1 MMNIGE
7 WTLIALFSIPFIA
20 GLVVG
25 MKIMKYKMIIFLLKK
40 LNPNEFEKL
49 MENGEKQNENEG
61 YSSVDT
67 GKMSA
72 VSGGASDKYKIPSKA
87 K

>member
-1 MMNIGE
+1 MNISE

-20 GLVVG
+20 GILTG
-25 MKIMKYKMIIFLLKK
+25 MKLMRMKMIIFLLKK
-40 LNPNEFEKL
+40 LDPDEFQKL
-49 MENGEKQNENEG
+49 MENGEKKDENER
-61 YSSVDT
+61 YSATDI

-72 VSGGASDKYKIPSKA
+72 ISGGASDKYQIPSKA